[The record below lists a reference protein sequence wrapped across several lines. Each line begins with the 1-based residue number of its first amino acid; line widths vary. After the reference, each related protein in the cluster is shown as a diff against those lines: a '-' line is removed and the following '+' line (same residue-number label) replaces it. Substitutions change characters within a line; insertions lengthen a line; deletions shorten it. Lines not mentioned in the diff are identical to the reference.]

1 MRQLLKGL
9 MVLFLLLFLVACQTQ
24 EQSELFDWQGTKVG
38 DNSAVLAIIKQLDE
52 REAFERLELHTKQEP
67 YGMTIDYRG
76 LATLLQEKQET
87 LSQSAYLFTLIPNV
101 DQITFQYPD
110 SPAMT
115 VYRKE
120 LETVLSLNEY
130 ASDQELREDMKPLLS
145 KPEKWVRSYQK

>member
-1 MRQLLKGL
+1 
-9 MVLFLLLFLVACQTQ
+9 
-24 EQSELFDWQGTKVG
+24 
-38 DNSAVLAIIKQLDE
+38 
-52 REAFERLELHTKQEP
+52 
-67 YGMTIDYRG
+67 MTIDYQG

-130 ASDQELREDMKPLLS
+130 ASEQELREDMKPLLS